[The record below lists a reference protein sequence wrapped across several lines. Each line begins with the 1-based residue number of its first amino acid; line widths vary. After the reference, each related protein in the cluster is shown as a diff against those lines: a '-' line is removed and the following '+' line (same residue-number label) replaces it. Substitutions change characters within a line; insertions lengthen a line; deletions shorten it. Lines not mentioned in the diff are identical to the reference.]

1 MARGQILFNATVVSM
16 NPRREIFGD
25 GALAWEGERIVAV
38 GRSQDLLPRHAD
50 FERID
55 GEGGLL
61 TPGFVDAHNHSAHF
75 LTKGLLDDVALEER
89 WKTRL
94 YPFEQAVSADEAY
107 WGASGTFAEQLLH
120 GTTCVGD
127 PGSAHPHAVARA
139 AEDTGIRLL
148 LAGATTDSF
157 DAARPLSPEGGSDT
171 EAAAARNERLFD
183 ELDGAASGRIR
194 VAFGLWSDS
203 TVSDALCR
211 RVLELAERHGAVI
224 HGHLATRE
232 TDNLNSLRRHGL
244 RAVARY
250 HRLGVLGHRFA
261 GAHAGAID
269 DAEVELIARSGATIV
284 HCPSAS
290 MLGGFGCIAHGRF
303 PELVAAG
310 ANVALGSD
318 AASISRF
325 LDMPRLMYLAAC
337 AHKDVRRDARV
348 MGAHAAMEMA
358 TLGGAQALGLRDA
371 VGSLEPGKQADF
383 VLLRTDGIEW
393 QPRPLLNP
401 VANLVYSS
409 GGHRVDSVAVA
420 GRLVVQGGR
429 LLSRDLRALVEQAR
443 AASRSIVSRAG
454 LPEQR
459 TWPVL

>member
-1 MARGQILFNATVVSM
+1 MTRGQILFNATVVSM

-25 GALAWEGERIVAV
+25 GALAWEGGRIVAV
-38 GRSQDLLPRHAD
+38 GRSQEVLQQHPEFD
-50 FERID
+50 RID
-55 GEGGLL
+55 GEAGLL
-61 TPGFVDAHNHSAHF
+61 APGFIDAHNHSAHF
-75 LTKGLLDDVALEER
+75 LTKGLLDDVAVEER

-148 LAGATTDSF
+148 LAGSTTDSF
-157 DAARPLSPEGGSDT
+157 DAARPLSPEGGSDAD
-171 EAAAARNERLFD
+171 AAAARNERLFD

-203 TVSDALCR
+203 TVSDALCK
-211 RVLELAERHGAVI
+211 RVRDLAERRQAVI

-232 TDNLNSLRRHGL
+232 ADNLNSLRQHGM
-244 RAVARY
+244 RAVPRY
-250 HRLGVLGHRFA
+250 HQLGVLGPRFT

-269 DAEVELIARSGATIV
+269 DAEVELLARAGATIT

-310 ANVALGSD
+310 VNVALGAD

-337 AHKDVRRDARV
+337 AHKDVRRDATV
-348 MGAHAAMEMA
+348 LGAHAAMEMA
-358 TLGGAQALGLRDA
+358 TLGGAQALGLRDTL
-371 VGSLEPGKQADF
+371 GTLEPGKQADF

-420 GRLVVQGGR
+420 GRLLVRHGR
-429 LLSRDLRALVEQAR
+429 LMSRDFNELMERAR
-443 AASRSIVSRAG
+443 TASQSIVSRAG